1 MISSK
6 CLKYRLIPENGALSK
21 LRCKSV
27 DGWVQPT
34 PALLPVLSCCAGGF
48 CHSGNWNTP
57 SSEGRCRLVTDKS
70 LSNVWSCPCFPIA
83 SHPWLP
89 LTYREGN
96 VVQWQEVPGPS
107 IRHIH
112 HLPRTSVH
120 CYKLPVLI
128 CKVGLLISTLLGCYE
143 EQMIKHLWS
152 FGSL

>member
-1 MISSK
+1 MLDYLYGPNAVTREAEGSQGIFPTQGLNLHLLGILYWQVSS
-6 CLKYRLIPENGALSK
+6 
-21 LRCKSV
+21 
-27 DGWVQPT
+27 
-34 PALLPVLSCCAGGF
+34 LP
-48 CHSGNWNTP
+48 
-57 SSEGRCRLVTDKS
+57 LVTPGRVGSKWQI
-70 LSNVWSCPCFPIA
+70 LCPCFPIA